1 MERFRTAV
9 AWFCLANSLPTPAG
23 AQAAPSLEA
32 GIRARLALDTA
43 VVAVAVH
50 DPVSG
55 VKAFIQADLRFH
67 AASTMKVPVLVELAR
82 RVDAGELRWEDNWP
96 VRNGFASIVDGSPF
110 RLSATDDSDS
120 TLYAMEGQGVP
131 VGELARLMI
140 VRSSNLATNILI
152 ERLGPARVNA
162 TARALGADSIEVLR
176 GVEDTRAFR
185 AGRNNTT
192 TARDL
197 ATLLLAIA
205 DGTTAS
211 AASSERMLAILEA
224 QEFNDGIP
232 AGLPPGTRVAHKT
245 GEITATFHDAAL
257 IWAAGRSDGQTVGR
271 SDRPYALVVL
281 TRGYADRD
289 AAMAV
294 MREVATM
301 VHDAV
306 RREREK
312 GREGER

>member
-1 MERFRTAV
+1 
-9 AWFCLANSLPTPAG
+9 
-23 AQAAPSLEA
+23 
-32 GIRARLALDTA
+32 
-43 VVAVAVH
+43 
-50 DPVSG
+50 
-55 VKAFIQADLRFH
+55 
-67 AASTMKVPVLVELAR
+67 VELAR
-82 RVDAGELRWEDNWP
+82 RVDAGELGWNEPWP
-96 VRNGFASIVDGSPF
+96 VRNGFASIVDGSPY
-110 RLSATDDSDS
+110 RLSAADDSDS
-120 TLYAMEGQGVP
+120 TLYAMEGQAVP

-152 ERLGPARVNA
+152 ERLGPTRVNA

-176 GVEDTRAFR
+176 GVEDTKAFR
-185 AGRNNTT
+185 AGRNNTV

-205 DGTTAS
+205 GGTTAS
-211 AASSERMLAILEA
+211 AAASEHMLAILEA

-257 IWAAGRSDGQTVGR
+257 IWPAGRTDGRSAGQTVGR
-271 SDRPYALVVL
+271 AHRPYALVVL

-294 MREVATM
+294 MRDVAAM
-301 VHDAV
+301 AHAAV
-306 RREREK
+306 LHARR
-312 GREGER
+312 